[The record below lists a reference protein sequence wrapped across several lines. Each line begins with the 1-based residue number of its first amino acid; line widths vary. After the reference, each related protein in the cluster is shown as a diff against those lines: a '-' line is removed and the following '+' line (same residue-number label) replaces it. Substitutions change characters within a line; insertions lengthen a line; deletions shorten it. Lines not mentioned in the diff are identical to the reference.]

1 MTPVALLLRGG
12 VLLGSLGLSLTTA
25 LAATDV
31 PWVGLVALVALAGPA
46 ALRPDSWLP
55 LALLALHG
63 AVWVAA
69 VPLPSETSEWLVL
82 LVATLLV
89 VVQHLGA
96 AWAASVP
103 PRAAVPPDLLRVWAR
118 RLGVVVGLSSAVWG
132 LAWVAA
138 SRPAGDAAVLTVV
151 ACALLVTAGVAWW
164 RLEQRS

>member
-1 MTPVALLLRGG
+1 VTPVALLLRAG
-12 VLLGSLGLSLTTA
+12 VLFGSLALTLTTA
-25 LAATDV
+25 LAAADV

-55 LALLALHG
+55 LVLLALHG

-69 VPLPSETSEWLVL
+69 VPLPSATSEWVVL

-96 AWAASVP
+96 AWAAAVP
-103 PRAAVPPDLLRVWAR
+103 PRAAVPPALLRVWTR
-118 RLGVVVGLSSAVWG
+118 RLGAVAGVTAAVWG
-132 LAWVAA
+132 IAWVAA
-138 SRPAGDAAVLTVV
+138 SRPTGDAAALTVL
-151 ACALLVTAGVAWW
+151 ACVLLLTAGAAWW